1 MKKLTVTLLLIMC
14 TVIWAYSEK
23 EPKPSKTEVDSAA
36 MMLETLEKSLV
47 YQSGEVVVGDNLAK
61 IKVPA
66 GFRFLDAKQA
76 QYVVFDLWGN
86 PRENVEKL
94 YGLIIPEKGGVTSS
108 DTWAFIVEYDDMGFV
123 KDDDADKINYNDLLK
138 ELQDGEKEENAE
150 RAKSGY
156 PSVHMVGWAQ
166 KPYYDKNRKVLHW
179 AKEIAFGGEEEHTLN
194 YNIRVLGRK
203 GVLVL
208 NAIGNMSKL
217 PEINQNIDGIL
228 NSVEFNQGNKY
239 SDFNPSVDKVAA
251 WTIGGLVAGKVLAKA
266 GLFAVLLK
274 FGKVIILG
282 VLAAGGAVWRFIT
295 GKRGDEE
302 AA

>member
-1 MKKLTVTLLLIMC
+1 MKKLSLTLLLSIC
-14 TVIWAYSEK
+14 TLLLFAEK
-23 EPKPSKTEVDSAA
+23 KPKPIAEVVDSTQI
-36 MMLETLEKSLV
+36 MLESIEKNLN
-47 YQSGEVVVGDNLAK
+47 YQMGDIVVGDNLAK

-76 QYVVFDLWGN
+76 EYVIYEVWGN
-86 PRENVEKL
+86 PKGENDKL
-94 YGLIIPEKGGVTSS
+94 YGMIVPENMGVT
-108 DTWAFIVEYDDMGFV
+108 DADCWAFVVEYDDMGYV
-123 KDDDADKINYNDLLK
+123 KDDDADKIDYDNLLK
-138 ELQDGEKEENAE
+138 ELQEGEKEENAE
-150 RAKSGY
+150 RVKQGY
-156 PSVHMVGWAQ
+156 SSIHMVGWAQ

-179 AKEIAFGGEEEHTLN
+179 AKEIAFGTDTAHTLN

-208 NAIGNMSKL
+208 NAVGNMDKL
-217 PEINQNIDGIL
+217 PEINQKIDGML

-266 GLFAVLLK
+266 GLFAIILK

-282 VLAAGGAVWRFIT
+282 LAAVGGTIWKFIT
-295 GKRGDEE
+295 GKKGEE
-302 AA
+302 NA